1 MTHSES
7 SVWYERSIA
16 LRGANDALL
25 RRGNRGASTT
35 RNVDASAWIPWWD
48 LYLCA
53 ATAGLSAALSYYAL
67 QHYVPSI
74 VAVALNRSSHR
85 PHDGDED
92 IDEKDHGHGHE
103 EDGHEDSL
111 PLHSS
116 TNTEQLLNASTV
128 ATPRRSNAAVKESS
142 LSSRTRT
149 QRNDP
154 YDFMVGRVVANLGAQ
169 LVRGIPSWVA
179 WGLAAPAYCA
189 SIQSSST
196 SSHGVWLCLGMAWM
210 IATIP
215 QDQTPRPE
223 AARRNRDCK
232 NGDPDDVDTMR
243 RAILQHDDPTIPVEN
258 VSDDVDND
266 LDILPHPTAH
276 GVPSMVHTTMNSG
289 GSDGVKVKGGGG
301 KPPLARTTAV
311 PPPPKYLEL
320 LVHNV
325 SHTDLVLG
333 LDFLDDAATR
343 ATNDD
348 EDEANRNY
356 MRPRFSSF
364 DLLCRLVL
372 RQMND
377 HKDDNLSEL
386 PTQTTLAAAT
396 AIAADQVYYFPRY
409 QRSMDDPRYAI
420 REWPV
425 LVGTS
430 SHAPPP
436 RTPTGFRL
444 PSLALLP
451 PNITHEDVR
460 IREGHDEATIL
471 AALNDPQRGAS
482 ALGIRRVFFPLL
494 AAILPVWHRHIA
506 EKEYH
511 SPVKRVL
518 ILVTGVG
525 TPRNP
530 NHDVNGNS
538 TQVCADLMRLFLAR
552 VDPTLV
558 VVTIHSTTN
567 VFRYDENLLF
577 CERELMPTIH
587 AYRDAHAT
595 GTLYP
600 DEQQQQ
606 QQQHEEQAS
615 RSNTATSQ
623 WWGHV
628 SHVNFAES
636 DWRNSM
642 HVTLSFA
649 DGSPARTHAIQAS
662 LRSYRPTY
670 FHFWQLKTFWHES
683 KVVDD
688 DIEVHSFETMETRP
702 AVDADR
708 VRDPG
713 LQLVVQ
719 EMRGFYQEMNA
730 ALVSGNND
738 IHRFWLR
745 KTHKPVLAV
754 LLVQSSGEAPRLY
767 RGTNME
773 VSMPTGSLCAERSA
787 IGSALAANPN
797 LKRHDLK
804 LIAVLAVPPP
814 PPTPPLPVDSVVAS
828 ETGPVWH
835 PPNASSGTAP
845 TTAAGTL
852 ATAATAAMRRVSSYS
867 SIVVEESTPPD
878 HYRPSVNS
886 RKSSFGSEYE
896 PLTDE
901 WVWSSDHV
909 AAPAAPPDHALN
921 SSHCSL
927 ATTEEEDAGEMGGG
941 ASVASSLVGTTVPAA
956 TTTTTTTTTTEP
968 LRRIAL
974 FTKTTPLAHNH
985 TGSKAAAAAA
995 AAATGAAAAS
1005 TKRLRKTV
1013 VVHSTKD
1020 VNPLSPCGAC
1030 NEWLKKIAESNPYF
1044 SIVTFTDANCSGIYV
1059 SPCKE

>member
-7 SVWYERSIA
+7 SVWYERSIT
-16 LRGANDALL
+16 LRRANDALL
-25 RRGNRGASTT
+25 RRCGAGPTTTNDSRRDLAST
-35 RNVDASAWIPWWD
+35 WIPWWD

-67 QHYVPSI
+67 QHYVPS
-74 VAVALNRSSHR
+74 VAAVALNRRFQR
-85 PHDGDED
+85 PNDGVED
-92 IDEKDHGHGHE
+92 IDE
-103 EDGHEDSL
+103 EDGHEDDRNDDSL
-111 PLHSS
+111 PRQNSA
-116 TNTEQLLNASTV
+116 NTEKLVNASSV
-128 ATPRRSNAAVKESS
+128 ATPRRSNPAAKEESS
-142 LSSRTRT
+142 PSSRTRT
-149 QRNDP
+149 QRNLPFDAI
-154 YDFMVGRVVANLGAQ
+154 VGQIARLGAT

-179 WGLAAPAYCA
+179 WGLAPAYCA
-189 SIQSSST
+189 SIQSSTT
-196 SSHGVWLCLGMAWM
+196 SINSVWLCLGMAWM
-210 IATIP
+210 ITTMQQ
-215 QDQTPRPE
+215 QDQSPPHSTF
-223 AARRNRDCK
+223 RDRHCE
-232 NGDPDDVDTMR
+232 NDDHDDVNKMHC
-243 RAILQHDDPTIPVEN
+243 AIPQHDDPTLPVEN
-258 VSDDVDND
+258 VSDDVEND
-266 LDILPHPTAH
+266 LGTMDIILPHPTVQH
-276 GVPSMVHTTMNSG
+276 GVPSTVHTTMSSGNSG
-289 GSDGVKVKGGGG
+289 SGGDAKVKGARG
-301 KPPLARTTAV
+301 KPPLARSTAV
-311 PPPPKYLEL
+311 PPPTKYLEL

-333 LDFLDDAATR
+333 LDFLDGTTTLAI
-343 ATNDD
+343 NDD
-348 EDEANRNY
+348 DEMANRNY

-372 RQMND
+372 RQMNINN
-377 HKDDNLSEL
+377 KDDNLAECPNQITSS
-386 PTQTTLAAAT
+386 AT
-396 AIAADQVYYFPRY
+396 AAIAADQVYYFPRY

-425 LVGTS
+425 MVGTS

-444 PSLALLP
+444 LSPALLP

-482 ALGIRRVFFPLL
+482 SLGIRRVFFPLL
-494 AAILPVWHRHIA
+494 ASILPVWHRHIA

-530 NHDVNGNS
+530 THDMNGNS
-538 TQVCADLMRLFLAR
+538 TQGCADLMRLFLAR
-552 VDPTLV
+552 VDPTLA

-595 GTLYP
+595 GTPYP
-600 DEQQQQ
+600 DEQQQ
-606 QQQHEEQAS
+606 HEEQPPRAN
-615 RSNTATSQ
+615 NTGACC
-623 WWGHV
+623 WGHV
-628 SHVNFAES
+628 GHVDFAES

-719 EMRGFYQEMNA
+719 EMRAFYQEMNA

-754 LLVQSSGEAPRLY
+754 LLVQSSGEAAPRLY

-814 PPTPPLPVDSVVAS
+814 PPSPPSADPVVAS
-828 ETGPVWH
+828 ETGPVSH
-835 PPNASSGTAP
+835 PPNVSIGTAP
-845 TTAAGTL
+845 TNNAA
-852 ATAATAAMRRVSSYS
+852 AATAAATMRRVSSYS
-867 SIVVEESTPPD
+867 SIVVEESMLQD
-878 HYRPSVNS
+878 HRRPSVNS

-901 WVWSSDHV
+901 WVWSSDPSAAV
-909 AAPAAPPDHALN
+909 APTAPSDHALN

-941 ASVASSLVGTTVPAA
+941 GASVASSLVGTTTVPAA
-956 TTTTTTTTTTEP
+956 TTTTEP

-974 FTKTTPLAHNH
+974 FTKTTPLAH
-985 TGSKAAAAAA
+985 TAGSKAT
-995 AAATGAAAAS
+995 ATGATTVS